1 MGRDRAYQAVS
12 CINRGLSHSKK
23 RLTSPIHGHG
33 SLYGL
38 ASGCAVWLLF
48 VLATFPLAP
57 VTFLAFPAFMWLS
70 LRWLEDAL
78 SSLRAG
84 VALLSLLLI
93 GRERLSTLRAHREA
107 LHSRVLRVA
116 TERAELPADIGVW
129 LEKERRAAQRGGK
142 VGRLGYFSIR
152 RRRKKDYNEVLRLWD
167 KTEYAQ

>member
-1 MGRDRAYQAVS
+1 MS
-12 CINRGLSHSKK
+12 CSSLWPLSNQTDSFSAS
-23 RLTSPIHGHG
+23 LIA

-38 ASGCAVWLLF
+38 ASGCAVWLSF

-93 GRERLSTLRAHREA
+93 GHERLSALRAHREA
-107 LHSRVLRVA
+107 LHARVLRLA

-167 KTEYAQ
+167 KTEYAK